1 MYMKGGK
8 IIESGGFGCIF
19 EPPLK
24 CMNDSTLELDNGDTL
39 TKLMTKNKAEDEFN
53 EIQKIKSIVEVIPNY
68 NNYFL
73 LDNFTLCKP
82 DKLTKSDLSN
92 FTKRC
97 KPLKKK
103 NITRSNINDNLDK
116 LLAINMPNGGISV
129 EHFVDNYFSHKMNV
143 MLLNN
148 SLIRLLVNG
157 IAPMNKLGV
166 YHCDIK
172 DTNVLADVLET
183 DIMTRLI
190 DWGLSIHEIDIDK
203 GIPRKLYRRPFQY
216 NTPFSSVIFNKDFL
230 ELYNAFLK
238 IHPNPYSFQLRE
250 FTINYIFVWNEIR
263 GPGHLS
269 AINDIVKKLTIDE
282 LVGIKRNKV
291 RKHVIEY
298 DFTYDYIVDFI
309 VRILEKYTKNG
320 YFDIMK
326 YFQNVFI
333 KNIDI
338 WGFLMMYIRFYEYF
352 YNKPST
358 NVYQKQ
364 FCNKIKEIIL
374 KYLYTNPLKPINIES
389 LANELTKLNN
399 FIDNFDSVGGRKTI
413 VKKRRF
419 TKKRHN

>member
-1 MYMKGGK
+1 
-8 IIESGGFGCIF
+8 
-19 EPPLK
+19 
-24 CMNDSTLELDNGDTL
+24 
-39 TKLMTKNKAEDEFN
+39 
-53 EIQKIKSIVEVIPNY
+53 
-68 NNYFL
+68 
-73 LDNFTLCKP
+73 
-82 DKLTKSDLSN
+82 
-92 FTKRC
+92 
-97 KPLKKK
+97 
-103 NITRSNINDNLDK
+103 
-116 LLAINMPNGGISV
+116 
-129 EHFVDNYFSHKMNV
+129 
-143 MLLNN
+143 
-148 SLIRLLVNG
+148 
-157 IAPMNKLGV
+157 
-166 YHCDIK
+166 
-172 DTNVLADVLET
+172 
-183 DIMTRLI
+183 
-190 DWGLSIHEIDIDK
+190 
-203 GIPRKLYRRPFQY
+203 
-216 NTPFSSVIFNKDFL
+216 
-230 ELYNAFLK
+230 
-238 IHPNPYSFQLRE
+238 
-250 FTINYIFVWNEIR
+250 VWNEIR

-419 TKKRHN
+419 TKKRRN